1 MNDIRVALENALA
14 KAKASNPEAKASN
27 PATNPELKQTLAEW
41 DTSEK
46 LTTMNTTTAPKKNFF
61 QVRNNVSRA
70 TFEYIKQNPG
80 STRKEIIAALEHKDY
95 NPASVSSLVA
105 QLINNKYI
113 HATNGLHYADSQEY
127 RPVKSRKALVAK
139 GLVKQSTRASGIA
152 ALPAKTKPVAPAP
165 VPAPVQEV
173 VQQEA
178 PRAKRVT
185 ILTPRKDPQELVN
198 NMTVYQAKELYEH
211 LKQLFGG

>member
-14 KAKASNPEAKASN
+14 KAKASNPE
-27 PATNPELKQTLAEW
+27 TNPELKQTLAEW
-41 DTSEK
+41 DTPEK
-46 LTTMNTTTAPKKNFF
+46 LTTMNTTTTPKKNLF

-70 TFEYIKQNPG
+70 TFEHIKKHPG
-80 STRKEIIAALEHKDY
+80 STRKEIVAALEHQDY
-95 NPASVSSLVA
+95 NPASVSSLIA
-105 QLINNKYI
+105 QLINNKFI
-113 HATNGLHYADSQEY
+113 HATNGLHYTDIPEY

-139 GLVKQSTRASGIA
+139 GFVKESTRASGIA

-165 VPAPVQEV
+165 APVPVQEV

-198 NMTVYQAKELYEH
+198 TMTVYQAKELYEH